1 MNELTPLTTLTPR
14 QQRFVHLYLTGQYT
28 QSELANIIEI
38 DIATARKWLRNPTV
52 QDIEEFQKEEHE
64 IVENAIKNMRAKALE
79 RLNELMDSKNDNVA
93 LQATKDVLDR
103 TGHKAVT
110 KIEKDINIRTFEEQ
124 LNDLINQTVVIDV
137 EATEVDSDEDNL

>member
-1 MNELTPLTTLTPR
+1 MGELAPLTQLTPR
-14 QQRFVHLYLTGQYT
+14 QQRFIHLYLTGQYT
-28 QSELANIIEI
+28 QTELANIVEI

-52 QDIEEFQKEEHE
+52 QEYIEEFQKEEHE

-103 TGHKAVT
+103 TGHKAIT
-110 KIEKDINIRTFEEQ
+110 KIEKDVNIRTFEEQ
-124 LNDLINQTVVIDV
+124 LNDLIGKTIDDYIDV
-137 EATEVDSDEDNL
+137 EAVEVEE